1 MAVKYASVEKDGE
14 HYMTPEDFVQKYL
27 GLYTDPRY
35 NPKTVQ
41 LLAGVADQTKDG
53 LISYQEFLAFESV
66 LCTPDA
72 IFIVAFQLFD
82 KSGNGEVTF
91 ANVKEIFEQSIIH
104 LQIPFNWDC
113 EFIRLHFGHNRKK
126 HLNYSEFT
134 QFLQELQSEHA
145 RQAFTL
151 KDKNKSGMITG
162 LDFNDIMV
170 TLRSHM
176 LTPFVEEN
184 LVSVAKKANGILA
197 CIKNSVASRT
207 REVIVP
213 LYSALV
219 RPHLEYC
226 VQFWAPQYKRDI
238 EVLER
243 VQRRATKLVK
253 GLEQKSDEER
263 LRELGLFSLEK
274 RRLRGD
280 LIALYIHVKGGCR
293 QVAGGTVSHQVSFS
307 YFNAFNALLNNMD
320 LVRKIY
326 SNIAGTRKDVEVT
339 KEEFTHFAIRFGQ
352 VTPLEID
359 ILYQLADLYNVTGR
373 LTLADIERIAPL
385 AEGALPYNLAE
396 LQRQQSFGELGRPI
410 WLQVAESA
418 YRFTLGSIAGA
429 VGATAVYPIDLVKT
443 RMQNQRSSGSVVGEL
458 MYKNSFDCFKKVLR
472 FEGFFGLYRGLLP
485 QLIGVAPE
493 KAIKLTVNDFVRD
506 KFTKKDGSIPLPAE
520 VLAGGCAGAS
530 QVIFTNPLEI
540 VKIRLQVAGEIT
552 TGPRVSAL
560 SVIKDLGLLGLYK
573 GAKAC
578 FLRDIPFSAIYFPVY
593 AHSKLMLADEN
604 GHVGGL
610 NLLAAGAIAGVPAAS
625 LVTPAD
631 VIKTRLQVA
640 ARAGQTTYSGVIDC
654 FGKILREEGPS
665 AFWKGAG
672 ARVFRSSPQFGVTL
686 VTYELL
692 QRWFYVD
699 FGGLKPSGSEP
710 MPKTRISDLPPVNP
724 EHIGGYRLA
733 TATFAGIENKFGL
746 YLPKFRSG
754 VTSALNQKV
763 AAES

>member
-1 MAVKYASVEKDGE
+1 MRHRFFVVYSVNISIFVLFFNLSNVGSEVNKY
-14 HYMTPEDFVQKYL
+14 
-27 GLYTDPRY
+27 
-35 NPKTVQ
+35 
-41 LLAGVADQTKDG
+41 G

-82 KSGNGEVTF
+82 KTGNGEVTF
-91 ANVKEIFEQSIIH
+91 ANVKEIFEQSTIH

-145 RQAFTL
+145 RQAFAM

-162 LDFNDIMV
+162 LDFNEIMV

-184 LVSVAKKANGILA
+184 LVS
-197 CIKNSVASRT
+197 
-207 REVIVP
+207 
-213 LYSALV
+213 
-219 RPHLEYC
+219 
-226 VQFWAPQYKRDI
+226 
-238 EVLER
+238 
-243 VQRRATKLVK
+243 
-253 GLEQKSDEER
+253 
-263 LRELGLFSLEK
+263 
-274 RRLRGD
+274 
-280 LIALYIHVKGGCR
+280 
-293 QVAGGTVSHQVSFS
+293 VAGGTVSHQVSFS

-326 SNIAGTRKDVEVT
+326 SNIAGIRKDVEVT
-339 KEEFTHFAIRFGQ
+339 KEEFTHSAIRFGQ

-359 ILYQLADLYNVTGR
+359 ILYQLTDLYSVTGR

-396 LQRQQSFGELGRPI
+396 LQKQQSYGELGRPI

-443 RMQNQRSSGSVVGEL
+443 RMQNQRSTGSVVGEL

-520 VLAGGCAGAS
+520 ILAGGCAGAS

-710 MPKTRISDLPPVNP
+710 TPKTRISDLPPVNP

-746 YLPKFRSG
+746 YLPKFRSPS
-754 VTSALNQKV
+754 TASIKKP

>member
-1 MAVKYASVEKDGE
+1 
-14 HYMTPEDFVQKYL
+14 MTPEDFVQKYL

-91 ANVKEIFEQSIIH
+91 ANVKEIFEQTIIH

-145 RQAFTL
+145 RQAFAL

-162 LDFNDIMV
+162 LDFSDIMV

-184 LVSVAKKANGILA
+184 LVS
-197 CIKNSVASRT
+197 
-207 REVIVP
+207 
-213 LYSALV
+213 
-219 RPHLEYC
+219 
-226 VQFWAPQYKRDI
+226 
-238 EVLER
+238 
-243 VQRRATKLVK
+243 
-253 GLEQKSDEER
+253 
-263 LRELGLFSLEK
+263 
-274 RRLRGD
+274 
-280 LIALYIHVKGGCR
+280 
-293 QVAGGTVSHQVSFS
+293 VAGGTVSHQVSFS

-339 KEEFTHFAIRFGQ
+339 KEEFTHSAIRFGQ

-359 ILYQLADLYNVTGR
+359 ILYQLADLYSVTGR

-410 WLQVAESA
+410 WVQVAESA

-443 RMQNQRSSGSVVGEL
+443 RMQNQRSSGAVVGEL

-493 KAIKLTVNDFVRD
+493 KATPPPHSFVNDFVRD

-560 SVIKDLGLLGLYK
+560 SVMKDLGLLGLYK

-610 NLLAAGAIAGVPAAS
+610 NLLTAGAIAGVPAAS

-699 FGGLKPSGSEP
+699 FGGLKPSGAEP
-710 MPKTRISDLPPVNP
+710 IPKTRISDLPPVNP

-746 YLPKFRSG
+746 YLPKFRSPG
-754 VTSALNQKV
+754 IVSAQPK
-763 AAES
+763 SSS

>member
-1 MAVKYASVEKDGE
+1 
-14 HYMTPEDFVQKYL
+14 MTPEDFVQKYL

-91 ANVKEIFEQSIIH
+91 ANVKEIFEQTIIH

-134 QFLQELQSEHA
+134 QFLQELQLEHA
-145 RQAFTL
+145 RQAFAV

-162 LDFNDIMV
+162 LDFSDIMV

-184 LVSVAKKANGILA
+184 LVS
-197 CIKNSVASRT
+197 
-207 REVIVP
+207 
-213 LYSALV
+213 
-219 RPHLEYC
+219 
-226 VQFWAPQYKRDI
+226 
-238 EVLER
+238 
-243 VQRRATKLVK
+243 
-253 GLEQKSDEER
+253 
-263 LRELGLFSLEK
+263 
-274 RRLRGD
+274 
-280 LIALYIHVKGGCR
+280 
-293 QVAGGTVSHQVSFS
+293 VAGGTVSHQVSFS

-326 SNIAGTRKDVEVT
+326 SNIAGSRKDVEVT
-339 KEEFTHFAIRFGQ
+339 KEEFTHSAIRFGQ

-359 ILYQLADLYNVTGR
+359 ILYQFADLYSVTGR

-396 LQRQQSFGELGRPI
+396 LQRQQSFGEVGRPI

-443 RMQNQRSSGSVVGEL
+443 RMQNQRSSGAVVGEL

-506 KFTKKDGSIPLPAE
+506 KFTKKDGSIPLLAE
-520 VLAGGCAGAS
+520 ILAGGCAGAS

-560 SVIKDLGLLGLYK
+560 SVMKDLGLLGLYK

-710 MPKTRISDLPPVNP
+710 TPKTRISDLPPVNP

-746 YLPKFRSG
+746 YLPKFRSPG
-754 VTSALNQKV
+754 IPSVQAKS
-763 AAES
+763 SS

>member
-1 MAVKYASVEKDGE
+1 MGVTNIPAVQSTKRADPAELRNIFLQYASVEKDGE

-91 ANVKEIFEQSIIH
+91 ANVKEIFEQTLIH

-145 RQAFTL
+145 RQAFAL

-184 LVSVAKKANGILA
+184 LVSVA
-197 CIKNSVASRT
+197 
-207 REVIVP
+207 
-213 LYSALV
+213 
-219 RPHLEYC
+219 
-226 VQFWAPQYKRDI
+226 
-238 EVLER
+238 
-243 VQRRATKLVK
+243 
-253 GLEQKSDEER
+253 
-263 LRELGLFSLEK
+263 
-274 RRLRGD
+274 
-280 LIALYIHVKGGCR
+280 
-293 QVAGGTVSHQVSFS
+293 GGTVSHQVSFS
-307 YFNAFNALLNNMD
+307 YFNAFNGLLNNMD

-339 KEEFTHFAIRFGQ
+339 KEEFTHSAIRFGQ

-359 ILYQLADLYNVTGR
+359 ILYQLADLYSVTGR

-560 SVIKDLGLLGLYK
+560 SVMKDLGLLGLYK

-610 NLLAAGAIAGVPAAS
+610 NLLTAGAIAGVPAAS

-710 MPKTRISDLPPVNP
+710 TPKTRISDLPPVNP

-746 YLPKFRSG
+746 YLPKFRSPG
-754 VTSALNQKV
+754 IASAQPK
-763 AAES
+763 SSS

>member
-1 MAVKYASVEKDGE
+1 MAVKVQITKRADPNELRNIFLQYATVEQSGE
-14 HYMTPEDFVQKYL
+14 RYMTPEDFVRRYL
-27 GLYTDPRY
+27 GLYTEPHY
-35 NPKTVQ
+35 NPKTVD

-53 LISYQEFLAFESV
+53 LISFQEFLAFESV

-72 IFIVAFQLFD
+72 MFIVAFQLFD

-91 ANVKEIFEQSIIH
+91 ENVKEIFGQTIIH
-104 LQIPFNWDC
+104 HHIPFNWDC

-126 HLNYSEFT
+126 HLTYSEFT

-145 RQAFTL
+145 RQAFAL
-151 KDKNKSGMITG
+151 KDKNKSGLITG
-162 LDFNDIMV
+162 LDFSEIMV
-170 TLRSHM
+170 TIRPHM

-184 LVSVAKKANGILA
+184 LVSA
-197 CIKNSVASRT
+197 
-207 REVIVP
+207 
-213 LYSALV
+213 
-219 RPHLEYC
+219 
-226 VQFWAPQYKRDI
+226 
-238 EVLER
+238 
-243 VQRRATKLVK
+243 
-253 GLEQKSDEER
+253 
-263 LRELGLFSLEK
+263 
-274 RRLRGD
+274 
-280 LIALYIHVKGGCR
+280 
-293 QVAGGTVSHQVSFS
+293 AGGSVSHQVSFS
-307 YFNAFNALLNNMD
+307 YFNAFNALLNNME

-326 SNIAGTRKDVEVT
+326 SLLAGTRKDVEVT
-339 KEEFTHFAIRFGQ
+339 KEEFSQSAIKFGQ

-359 ILYQLADLYNVTGR
+359 ILYQLADLYNATGR

-396 LQRQQSFGELGRPI
+396 LQRQQSYGNLGRPI

-443 RMQNQRSSGSVVGEL
+443 RMQNQRSTGSVVGEL

-472 FEGFFGLYRGLLP
+472 YEGFFGLYRGLLP

-506 KFTKKDGSIPLPAE
+506 KFTERDGSIPLLAE
-520 VLAGGCAGAS
+520 IFAGGCLIISYQVDWLDTGEKVKLHFYHLHLPSVMTTTEQAMLVDQFCSEACCDTFFHAMGSRGLRKPPWQIWKSPKQAGGS

-560 SVIKDLGLLGLYK
+560 TVLKDLGLFGLYK

-593 AHSKLMLADEN
+593 AHCKLMLADEN

-610 NLLAAGAIAGVPAAS
+610 NLLTAGAIA
-625 LVTPAD
+625 
-631 VIKTRLQVA
+631 
-640 ARAGQTTYSGVIDC
+640 
-654 FGKILREEGPS
+654 
-665 AFWKGAG
+665 
-672 ARVFRSSPQFGVTL
+672 

-692 QRWFYVD
+692 QRWLYVD
-699 FGGLKPSGSEP
+699 FGGIKPYGSEP
-710 MPKTRISDLPPVNP
+710 HPKSRISGLPPVNP
-724 EHIGGYRLA
+724 DHLGGYRLA

-746 YLPKFRSG
+746 SLPKFRAA
-754 VTSALNQKV
+754 SATPVQTK
-763 AAES
+763 AAA

>member
-1 MAVKYASVEKDGE
+1 MAVKVQSTKRADPTELRNIFLQYASVEKDGE

-91 ANVKEIFEQSIIH
+91 ANVKEIFEQTITH

-145 RQAFTL
+145 RQAFAL

-162 LDFNDIMV
+162 LDFGDITV

-176 LTPFVEEN
+176 LTPFVKEN
-184 LVSVAKKANGILA
+184 LVS
-197 CIKNSVASRT
+197 
-207 REVIVP
+207 
-213 LYSALV
+213 
-219 RPHLEYC
+219 
-226 VQFWAPQYKRDI
+226 
-238 EVLER
+238 
-243 VQRRATKLVK
+243 
-253 GLEQKSDEER
+253 
-263 LRELGLFSLEK
+263 
-274 RRLRGD
+274 
-280 LIALYIHVKGGCR
+280 
-293 QVAGGTVSHQVSFS
+293 VAGGTVSHQVSFS

-339 KEEFTHFAIRFGQ
+339 KEEFTHSAIHFGQ

-359 ILYQLADLYNVTGR
+359 ILYQLADLYSVTGR

-396 LQRQQSFGELGRPI
+396 LQRQQSFGGLGRPI

-520 VLAGGCAGAS
+520 ILAGGCAGAS

-610 NLLAAGAIAGVPAAS
+610 NLLIAGAIAGVPAAS

-665 AFWKGAG
+665 AFWKGAA

-692 QRWFYVD
+692 QRWLYVD

-710 MPKTRISDLPPVNP
+710 TPKTQISDLPPVNP

-746 YLPKFRSG
+746 YLPKFRSPG
-754 VTSALNQKV
+754 VTSAQPKV

>member
-1 MAVKYASVEKDGE
+1 MAVKVHLSKRADPAELRNIFLQYASVEKDGE

-27 GLYTDPRY
+27 GLHTDPHH

-53 LISYQEFLAFESV
+53 LISFQEFLAFESV

-72 IFIVAFQLFD
+72 IFVVAFQLFD
-82 KSGNGEVTF
+82 KNGSGEVTF
-91 ANVKEIFEQSIIH
+91 ANVKEIFEQTVTH

-145 RQAFTL
+145 RQAFAL
-151 KDKNKSGMITG
+151 KDKNKSGLITG
-162 LDFNDIMV
+162 LDFNEIMV
-170 TLRSHM
+170 TIRSHM

-184 LVSVAKKANGILA
+184 LVSVA
-197 CIKNSVASRT
+197 
-207 REVIVP
+207 
-213 LYSALV
+213 
-219 RPHLEYC
+219 
-226 VQFWAPQYKRDI
+226 
-238 EVLER
+238 
-243 VQRRATKLVK
+243 
-253 GLEQKSDEER
+253 
-263 LRELGLFSLEK
+263 
-274 RRLRGD
+274 
-280 LIALYIHVKGGCR
+280 
-293 QVAGGTVSHQVSFS
+293 GGTVSHQVSFS
-307 YFNAFNALLNNMD
+307 FFNAFNALLNNMD

-326 SNIAGTRKDVEVT
+326 SNIAGTRRDVEVT
-339 KEEFTHFAIRFGQ
+339 KEEFTHSAIHFGQ
-352 VTPLEID
+352 ITPLEID
-359 ILYQLADLYNVTGR
+359 ILYQLTDLYSVTGR

-396 LQRQQSFGELGRPI
+396 LQRQQSFGELSRPI
-410 WLQVAESA
+410 WLQIAESA
-418 YRFTLGSIAGA
+418 YRFTLGSVAGA

-443 RMQNQRSSGSVVGEL
+443 RMQNQRSTGSVIGEL

-520 VLAGGCAGAS
+520 ILAGGCAGAS

-560 SVIKDLGLLGLYK
+560 SVIKDLGFLGLYK

-593 AHSKLMLADEN
+593 AHSKMMFADES

-654 FGKILREEGPS
+654 FRKILMEEGPS
-665 AFWKGAG
+665 ALWKGAG

-699 FGGLKPSGSEP
+699 FGGLKPTGSEST
-710 MPKTRISDLPPVNP
+710 PKTRISDLPPVNP
-724 EHIGGYRLA
+724 AHIGGYRLA

-746 YLPKFRSG
+746 YLPKFRAPAT
-754 VTSALNQKV
+754 TSAQ
-763 AAES
+763 AHS

>member
-1 MAVKYASVEKDGE
+1 
-14 HYMTPEDFVQKYL
+14 
-27 GLYTDPRY
+27 
-35 NPKTVQ
+35 
-41 LLAGVADQTKDG
+41 
-53 LISYQEFLAFESV
+53 
-66 LCTPDA
+66 
-72 IFIVAFQLFD
+72 
-82 KSGNGEVTF
+82 
-91 ANVKEIFEQSIIH
+91 
-104 LQIPFNWDC
+104 
-113 EFIRLHFGHNRKK
+113 
-126 HLNYSEFT
+126 
-134 QFLQELQSEHA
+134 
-145 RQAFTL
+145 
-151 KDKNKSGMITG
+151 MITG
-162 LDFNDIMV
+162 LDFSDIMV

-184 LVSVAKKANGILA
+184 LVSVA
-197 CIKNSVASRT
+197 
-207 REVIVP
+207 
-213 LYSALV
+213 
-219 RPHLEYC
+219 
-226 VQFWAPQYKRDI
+226 
-238 EVLER
+238 
-243 VQRRATKLVK
+243 
-253 GLEQKSDEER
+253 
-263 LRELGLFSLEK
+263 
-274 RRLRGD
+274 
-280 LIALYIHVKGGCR
+280 
-293 QVAGGTVSHQVSFS
+293 GGTVSHQVSFS
-307 YFNAFNALLNNMD
+307 YFNAFNDLLNNMD
-320 LVRKIY
+320 IVRKIY
-326 SNIAGTRKDVEVT
+326 SNIAGTRRDVEVT
-339 KEEFTHFAIRFGQ
+339 KEEFTHSAIRFGQ

-359 ILYQLADLYNVTGR
+359 ILYQLADLYSVTGR

-520 VLAGGCAGAS
+520 VLAGGCQLGKQRAHTCYGQCFSKELTHMTHAGAS

-560 SVIKDLGLLGLYK
+560 SVIKDLGILGLYK

-699 FGGLKPSGSEP
+699 FGGIKPSGSEP
-710 MPKTRISDLPPVNP
+710 TSKTRISDLPPVNP

-746 YLPKFRSG
+746 YLPKFRSPG
-754 VTSALNQKV
+754 ITLAQPQGS
-763 AAES
+763 S

>member
-1 MAVKYASVEKDGE
+1 
-14 HYMTPEDFVQKYL
+14 MTPEDFVQKYL

-82 KSGNGEVTF
+82 KTGNGEVTF
-91 ANVKEIFEQSIIH
+91 ANVKEIFEQSTIH

-145 RQAFTL
+145 RQAFAM

-162 LDFNDIMV
+162 LDFSEIMV

-184 LVSVAKKANGILA
+184 LVS
-197 CIKNSVASRT
+197 
-207 REVIVP
+207 
-213 LYSALV
+213 
-219 RPHLEYC
+219 
-226 VQFWAPQYKRDI
+226 
-238 EVLER
+238 
-243 VQRRATKLVK
+243 
-253 GLEQKSDEER
+253 
-263 LRELGLFSLEK
+263 
-274 RRLRGD
+274 
-280 LIALYIHVKGGCR
+280 
-293 QVAGGTVSHQVSFS
+293 VAGGTVSHQVSFS

-326 SNIAGTRKDVEVT
+326 SNIAGIRKDVEVT
-339 KEEFTHFAIRFGQ
+339 KEEFTHSAIRFGQ

-359 ILYQLADLYNVTGR
+359 ILYQLTDLYSVTGR

-396 LQRQQSFGELGRPI
+396 LQKQQSYGELGRPI

-443 RMQNQRSSGSVVGEL
+443 RMQNQRSTGSVVGEL

-520 VLAGGCAGAS
+520 ILAGGCAGAS

-710 MPKTRISDLPPVNP
+710 TPKTRISDLPPVNP

-746 YLPKFRSG
+746 YLPKFRSPG
-754 VTSALNQKV
+754 TASIKKP

>member
-1 MAVKYASVEKDGE
+1 YASVEKDGE

-91 ANVKEIFEQSIIH
+91 ANVKEIFEQTIIH

-145 RQAFTL
+145 RQAFAL

-184 LVSVAKKANGILA
+184 LVSVA
-197 CIKNSVASRT
+197 
-207 REVIVP
+207 
-213 LYSALV
+213 
-219 RPHLEYC
+219 
-226 VQFWAPQYKRDI
+226 
-238 EVLER
+238 
-243 VQRRATKLVK
+243 
-253 GLEQKSDEER
+253 
-263 LRELGLFSLEK
+263 
-274 RRLRGD
+274 
-280 LIALYIHVKGGCR
+280 
-293 QVAGGTVSHQVSFS
+293 GGTVSHQVSFS
-307 YFNAFNALLNNMD
+307 YFNAFNGLLNNMD

-339 KEEFTHFAIRFGQ
+339 KEEFTHSAIRFGQ

-359 ILYQLADLYNVTGR
+359 ILYQLADLYSVTGR

-699 FGGLKPSGSEP
+699 FGGIKPSGSEP
-710 MPKTRISDLPPVNP
+710 TPKTRISDLPPVNP
-724 EHIGGYRLA
+724 DHIGGYRLA

-746 YLPKFRSG
+746 YLPKFR
-754 VTSALNQKV
+754 
-763 AAES
+763 

>member
-1 MAVKYASVEKDGE
+1 MAVKVQTTKRADPAELRNIFLQYASVEKDGE
-14 HYMTPEDFVQKYL
+14 RYMTPGDFVQRYL
-27 GLYTDPRY
+27 GLYTEPNY
-35 NPKTVQ
+35 NPKTIQ

-72 IFIVAFQLFD
+72 MFIVAFQLFD

-91 ANVKEIFEQSIIH
+91 ENIKDIFGQTVVH
-104 LQIPFNWDC
+104 HHIPFNWDC

-134 QFLQELQSEHA
+134 QFLQELQLEHA
-145 RQAFTL
+145 RQAFAI
-151 KDKNKSGMITG
+151 KDKNKSGTITG
-162 LDFNDIMV
+162 LDFSDIMV
-170 TLRSHM
+170 TIRSHM

-184 LVSVAKKANGILA
+184 LVSVA
-197 CIKNSVASRT
+197 
-207 REVIVP
+207 
-213 LYSALV
+213 
-219 RPHLEYC
+219 
-226 VQFWAPQYKRDI
+226 
-238 EVLER
+238 
-243 VQRRATKLVK
+243 
-253 GLEQKSDEER
+253 
-263 LRELGLFSLEK
+263 
-274 RRLRGD
+274 
-280 LIALYIHVKGGCR
+280 GGSI
-293 QVAGGTVSHQVSFS
+293 SHQVSFS

-326 SNIAGTRKDVEVT
+326 SIIAGTRKDTEIT
-339 KEEFTHFAIRFGQ
+339 KEEFTQSAIKFGQ

-359 ILYQLADLYNVTGR
+359 ILYQLSDLYSATGR
-373 LTLADIERIAPL
+373 LTLADIDRIAPL
-385 AEGALPYNLAE
+385 AEGALPYNIAE
-396 LQRQQSFGELGRPI
+396 LQRQQSYGDMGRSI
-410 WLQVAESA
+410 WLQIAESA

-443 RMQNQRSSGSVVGEL
+443 RMQNQRTSGSVVGEL

-472 FEGFFGLYRGLLP
+472 YEGFFGLYRGLLP

-506 KFTKKDGSIPLPAE
+506 KFTRRDGSIALLPE
-520 VLAGGCAGAS
+520 ILAGSC
-530 QVIFTNPLEI
+530 
-540 VKIRLQVAGEIT
+540 
-552 TGPRVSAL
+552 
-560 SVIKDLGLLGLYK
+560 

-578 FLRDIPFSAIYFPVY
+578 FLRDIPFSGIYFPVY
-593 AHSKLMLADEN
+593 AHSKLLLADEN

-610 NLLAAGAIAGVPAAS
+610 SLLAAGAIAGVPAAS

-640 ARAGQTTYSGVIDC
+640 ARAGQTTYSGVLDC

-710 MPKTRISDLPPVNP
+710 TPKSRISDLPPANP
-724 EHIGGYRLA
+724 DHIGGYRLA

-746 YLPKFRSG
+746 YLPKFKSSG
-754 VTSALNQKV
+754 VASIQLKV

>member
-1 MAVKYASVEKDGE
+1 YASVEKDGE
-14 HYMTPEDFVQKYL
+14 HFMTPEDFVQKYL

-53 LISYQEFLAFESV
+53 LISFQEFLAFESV

-82 KSGNGEVTF
+82 KSGNGEITF
-91 ANVKEIFEQSIIH
+91 ANVKEIFEQTIIH
-104 LQIPFNWDC
+104 HHIPFNWDC

-126 HLNYSEFT
+126 HLNYAEFT
-134 QFLQELQSEHA
+134 QFLEELQLEHA
-145 RQAFTL
+145 RQAFAM

-184 LVSVAKKANGILA
+184 LVSVA
-197 CIKNSVASRT
+197 
-207 REVIVP
+207 
-213 LYSALV
+213 
-219 RPHLEYC
+219 
-226 VQFWAPQYKRDI
+226 
-238 EVLER
+238 
-243 VQRRATKLVK
+243 
-253 GLEQKSDEER
+253 
-263 LRELGLFSLEK
+263 
-274 RRLRGD
+274 
-280 LIALYIHVKGGCR
+280 
-293 QVAGGTVSHQVSFS
+293 GGTVAHQVSFS
-307 YFNAFNALLNNMD
+307 FFNAFNALLNNMD

-326 SNIAGTRKDVEVT
+326 SNIAGTRKDIEVT
-339 KEEFTHFAIRFGQ
+339 KEEFTHSAIRFGQ

-359 ILYQLADLYNVTGR
+359 ILYQLADLYSVTGR

-396 LQRQQSFGELGRPI
+396 LQRQQSYGELGRPI

-418 YRFTLGSIAGA
+418 YRFTLGSVAGA

-443 RMQNQRSSGSVVGEL
+443 RMQNQRTTGSVVGEL

-506 KFTKKDGSIPLPAE
+506 KFTTKDGSIPLPAE

-610 NLLAAGAIAGVPAAS
+610 NLLTAGAIAGVPAAS

-710 MPKTRISDLPPVNP
+710 TPKTRISDLPPVNP

-746 YLPKFRSG
+746 YLPKFRSSS
-754 VTSALNQKV
+754 VTSAQAK
-763 AAES
+763 SSS